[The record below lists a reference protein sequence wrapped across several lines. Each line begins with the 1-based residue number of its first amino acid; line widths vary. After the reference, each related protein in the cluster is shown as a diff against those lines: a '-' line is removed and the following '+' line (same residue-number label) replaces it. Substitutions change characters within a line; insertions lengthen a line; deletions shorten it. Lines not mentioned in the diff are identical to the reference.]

1 MGELLNIIEKNSGG
15 KCFCV
20 NRCCLDH
27 IQFHEYQDNDEEFKS
42 DRIFETDNNGKNIKL
57 DIFQSKYSLF
67 KYFLDGSR
75 RTYRVADFA
84 TTDNKFLPIVAGQ
97 LGTAVCFRENGR
109 IYKHKLLRSNVLA
122 LPDRL
127 GGEYEKIQKD
137 ISKKTIHNLKVDRIV
152 KYQYKPN
159 PERPFENLA
168 IAKIQLEML
177 TMEVELIHEIANS
190 NKLDTGN
197 MLMIDGSLQFSS
209 IKEDNEYIMQN
220 VVGISKSFN
229 PHLQGIL
236 KTKTKEIG
244 HHLLN
249 LQFAER
255 SPVYKYLAKN
265 MINTTVGAW
274 YLRIRQTKYS
284 ESPLNGI
291 IKIEKIAT
299 TKHEKEYGF
308 DTEVINEISRA
319 LLLERNVT
327 CYGVDDR
334 WANHLYPIFLTET
347 FLKNSFVSDQYFLN
361 IF

>member
-1 MGELLNIIEKNSGG
+1 MGDLLKIIEKHSGG
-15 KCFCV
+15 KCFYV

-27 IQFHEYQDNDEEFKS
+27 IQFNEYQDNDEEFKP
-42 DRIFETDNNGKNIKL
+42 DRIFETDNNGKNIIL
-57 DIFQSKYSLF
+57 DISQSNFSLF

-75 RTYRVADFA
+75 RTYRIADFA

-97 LGTAVCFRENGR
+97 NGTAVCFRNNKK
-109 IYKHKLLRSNVLA
+109 IYKHKIKKSNVLA

-127 GGEYEKIQKD
+127 GGEYEKIQED
-137 ISKKTIHNLKVDRIV
+137 ISKKITHSLRIDKVL

-168 IAKIQLEML
+168 IAKIQSEMANLE
-177 TMEVELIHEIANS
+177 VGLIYEMANS
-190 NKLDTGN
+190 NILDTGN

-249 LQFAER
+249 LQFSER
-255 SPVYKYLAKN
+255 SPVYKYVARN
-265 MINTTVGAW
+265 RINTTIGAW
-274 YLRIRQTKYS
+274 YLRIRHSKYS
-284 ESPLNGI
+284 ESPLSGI
-291 IKIEKIAT
+291 IKVEKIAT
-299 TKHEKEYGF
+299 TKHEKEFGF
-308 DTEVINEISRA
+308 ESEVINEISRA

-347 FLKNSFVSDQYFLN
+347 YLKNSFVSDQYFLN

>member
-1 MGELLNIIEKNSGG
+1 MGELLTIIEKHSGG
-15 KCFCV
+15 KCFSV
-20 NRCCLDH
+20 NKCCLDH
-27 IQFHEYQDNDEEFKS
+27 IQFQDYQDNDEEFKP
-42 DRIFETDNNGKNIKL
+42 DKIFETENTGKNIKL
-57 DIFQSKYSLF
+57 DVSQSDYSLF

-75 RTYRVADFA
+75 KTYRVADFA

-97 LGTAVCFRENGR
+97 IGSAVCTRNDGK
-109 IYKHKLLRSNVLA
+109 IYKHRLIKANVLA

-127 GGEYEKIQKD
+127 GGEYENIQLE
-137 ISKKTIHNLKVDRIV
+137 ISKKVIHNLKIDRV
-152 KYQYKPN
+152 LKYQYRPN

-177 TMEVELIHEIANS
+177 NIEVDLIYQMVTS

-197 MLMIDGSLQFSS
+197 MLIIDGSLQFSS
-209 IKEDNEYIMQN
+209 IKPDNEYIMQN
-220 VVGISKSFN
+220 VVGVSKSFN

-255 SPVYKYLAKN
+255 SPVYKYVAKN
-265 MINTTVGAW
+265 RINTTIGAW
-274 YLRIRQTKYS
+274 YLRLRHSKYS
-284 ESPLNGI
+284 ESPLSGI
-291 IKIEKIAT
+291 IKVEKIAT
-299 TKHEKEYGF
+299 TKHEKEFGF

-327 CYGVDDR
+327 CYGLDDR

-347 FLKNSFVSDQYFLN
+347 YLKNIFVSDQYFLN

>member
-1 MGELLNIIEKNSGG
+1 MGVLLDIIEKHSGG
-15 KCFCV
+15 KCFYV
-20 NRCCLDH
+20 TRCCLDH
-27 IQFHEYQDNDEEFKS
+27 IQFQEYQDNDEEFKPDS
-42 DRIFETDNNGKNIKL
+42 IFETENNGKNIKL
-57 DIFQSKYSLF
+57 IVNDSQYSLF
-67 KYFLDGSR
+67 KYFLDGAR
-75 RTYRVADFA
+75 KTYRIADFA
-84 TTDNKFLPIVAGQ
+84 TTDNKFLPIIAGQ
-97 LGTAVCFRENGR
+97 VGTAVCS
-109 IYKHKLLRSNVLA
+109 RSNKRLSKYQLKKANVLA

-127 GGEYEKIQKD
+127 GGEFEKIQQD
-137 ISKKTIHNLKVDRIV
+137 ISQKCLHNICINKVL

-168 IAKIQLEML
+168 IAKIQHEMSI
-177 TMEVELIHEIANS
+177 MEVELINEMANS
-190 NKLDTGN
+190 NILDTGN
-197 MLMIDGSLQFSS
+197 MLIIDGSLQFSN

-220 VVGISKSFN
+220 VVGVSKSFN

-236 KTKTKEIG
+236 KTKSKEIG

-255 SPVYKYLAKN
+255 TPVYKYVAKN
-265 MINTTVGAW
+265 RINTTIGAW
-274 YLRIRQTKYS
+274 YLRIRPSKYS
-284 ESPLNGI
+284 ESPLSGI

-299 TKHEKEYGF
+299 TRHEKSNGF

-327 CYGVDDR
+327 CFGSDDR

-347 FLKNSFVSDQYFLN
+347 FLKSRFVSDQYFLN